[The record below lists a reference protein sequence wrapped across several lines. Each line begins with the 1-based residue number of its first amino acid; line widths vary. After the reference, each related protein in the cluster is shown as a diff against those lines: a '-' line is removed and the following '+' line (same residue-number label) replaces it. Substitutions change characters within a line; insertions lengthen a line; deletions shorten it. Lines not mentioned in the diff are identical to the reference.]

1 MGVFSGAA
9 GSGGARCCRSTAP
22 QHGGGAVCG
31 RLLASFAALLGG
43 AVLAANRPPAVSGG
57 FVCDFVPGN
66 GAAPELGRDLN
77 GRRGMDTRR
86 GGGAQLL
93 ELRDPGTLRHGVLW
107 TWGICRPG

>member
-1 MGVFSGAA
+1 M
-9 GSGGARCCRSTAP
+9 
-22 QHGGGAVCG
+22 
-31 RLLASFAALLGG
+31 ASFAALLGG

-77 GRRGMDTRR
+77 GRRGMGTRR